1 MESGEPMTK
10 SMRPPFFAR
19 FLLGLKIFF
28 VMGVRQHRIFG
39 ILVHCE
45 TNPKENDQKIHD
57 ALVLIKDFD
66 DALFSFVT
74 HHIWGIYFFDEKPE
88 VYPCFNRKAQLV
100 KTVMW
105 TTATPLFLAA
115 ALVRFASYLASSEDL
130 DFVGAKKAQLIF
142 LMKLGTDESRELAEH
157 LNSSSNPK
165 NLVDDL
171 SVLESAEIINRK
183 DRYY

>member
-1 MESGEPMTK
+1 M
-10 SMRPPFFAR
+10 
-19 FLLGLKIFF
+19 
-28 VMGVRQHRIFG
+28 
-39 ILVHCE
+39 
-45 TNPKENDQKIHD
+45 
-57 ALVLIKDFD
+57 IKDFD

-74 HHIWGIYFFDEKPE
+74 RNIWGIYYFDETCKAGQ
-88 VYPCFNRKAQLV
+88 YFNRKVQLV
-100 KTVMW
+100 AAVTW

-115 ALVRFASYLASSEDL
+115 AFVRFASYLASSEDL
-130 DFVGAKKAQLIF
+130 DFYGAKKAQLTF